1 MPIYVLITPPHPPA
15 ETLNELIRTSFD
27 ENDRH
32 EIRSGVWFIRSPL
45 VTTAQLRD
53 QLGIKVG
60 GHSGIVVA
68 AVSGRYTGIAD
79 GTFVEKLQVWEGM
92 E

>member
-1 MPIYVLITPPHPPA
+1 MPIYVLITSPNPA
-15 ETLNELIRTSFD
+15 GDALDELVRTTLD
-27 ENDRH
+27 ESDRH
-32 EIRSGVWFIRSPL
+32 EIRPGVWFVRSPL

-53 QLGIKVG
+53 QLDIKMG
-60 GHSGIVVA
+60 GHGGIVVA